1 MESSVWDSTMS
12 PLEALKQLCSDNMQV
27 KLIAAAIVLRMASQ
41 VKPIKTLHVSTLN
54 HAPYGDP
61 PCLDLESY
69 NPSRP
74 SLPWQP
80 ATQEAW
86 ALKTPPN
93 LRGPD
98 ILKFRPQTT
107 YCVQGGEVQKSL
119 AREGGVPLLV
129 SVLWSHGVP
138 PSGSGGE
145 AILAKAL
152 TTDGGEDRGALCLS
166 HTAAKA
172 LLILCGGQEG
182 AFSRQLLMQAGGL
195 EALTQVVSH
204 PFDSRRVASDTS
216 GGDASTAGEE
226 EEGGGGI
233 AGLDKGGVERVDL
246 WMVCVECLTCLLREG
261 ACLVSS
267 LLSSPGLI
275 AALRSSSKSAAGL
288 KVIDLRCVSHSFHSN
303 TTWVFILKLS
313 GFLITISSHE

>member
-1 MESSVWDSTMS
+1 
-12 PLEALKQLCSDNMQV
+12 
-27 KLIAAAIVLRMASQ
+27 
-41 VKPIKTLHVSTLN
+41 
-54 HAPYGDP
+54 
-61 PCLDLESY
+61 
-69 NPSRP
+69 
-74 SLPWQP
+74 
-80 ATQEAW
+80 
-86 ALKTPPN
+86 
-93 LRGPD
+93 
-98 ILKFRPQTT
+98 
-107 YCVQGGEVQKSL
+107 VQKSL

-152 TTDGGEDRGALCLS
+152 TTEGGEDRGALCLS

-204 PFDSRRVASDTS
+204 PFDSRRVASETS
-216 GGDASTAGEE
+216 ASDPSTTGEE

-261 ACLVSS
+261 SCLASS

-275 AALRSSSKSAAGL
+275 AALRTSSKSAAGL
-288 KVIDLRCVSHSFHSN
+288 KVIDFRSVSHSFHSKPAR
-303 TTWVFILKLS
+303 VFCV
-313 GFLITISSHE
+313 GRGG